1 MNLKVTKTRIKTF
14 FAYDFIKV
22 IAAVGI
28 TVLLLWIIFNALAK
42 KPTNGQD
49 FFMMVADDVVI
60 SDEARALP
68 SYVKEGDAKYKFS
81 YDVLNVNTLVINPS
95 GYTSAYM
102 MNTYCELG
110 EDDVFICADTGEGS
124 LYNQY
129 TDLYWGEDIESYA
142 NYALKFLNDNG
153 FIDESGEFTDKN
165 AESYFLKTRK
175 KDARFRKQSARE
187 KGVLQEAERLK
198 AVYDNVKNLLFAIE
212 NHPELLY
219 EEKEVKISDEYTVK
233 GKFAINLGALD
244 GNPASNGKKS
254 ILDLFARNVYDE
266 EGNVTD
272 VTADK
277 VLLLIG
283 RNEQEEGDLYYESLA
298 FINTLIYEYSTFLG

>member
-1 MNLKVTKTRIKTF
+1 MNLKITKTRVKTF

-28 TVLLLWIIFNALAK
+28 TVLLLWIILNALAK

-68 SYVKEGDAKYKFS
+68 SYVKGGDGKYKFS
-81 YDVLNVNTLVINPS
+81 YDVLNVNTLVINPA
-95 GYTSAYM
+95 GYSSAYM

-110 EDDVFICADTGEGS
+110 EDDVFICTDTGEGS

-129 TDLYWGEDIESYA
+129 TDLYWGEDIVSYA
-142 NYALKFLNDNG
+142 NFALEFLRDNG

-187 KGVLQEAERLK
+187 QGIKQEAERLK
-198 AVYDNVKNLLFAIE
+198 SIYENAKALLLALE

-219 EEKEVKISDEYTVK
+219 EEKEVKINDKLTVK

-244 GNPASNGKKS
+244 GSPSVNGKKS
-254 ILDLFARNVYDE
+254 ITDLFARNAYDE
-266 EGNVTD
+266 NGNVTD

-283 RNEQEEGDLYYESLA
+283 RNEQDEGDLYYESLS
-298 FINTLIYEYSTFLG
+298 FINTLLYEYSTFLG

>member
-1 MNLKVTKTRIKTF
+1 MNLKITKTRVKTF

-28 TVLLLWIIFNALAK
+28 TVLLLWIILNALAK

-49 FFMMVADDVVI
+49 FFMMVADDVII

-68 SYVKEGDAKYKFS
+68 SYVKDGDGKYKFS
-81 YDVLNVNTLVINPS
+81 YDVLNVNTLVINPA
-95 GYTSAYM
+95 GYSSAYM

-110 EDDVFICADTGEGS
+110 EDDVFICTDTGDGS

-129 TDLYWGEDIESYA
+129 TELYWGEDIVSYA
-142 NYALKFLNDNG
+142 NFALEFLRDNG

-187 KGVLQEAERLK
+187 QGIKQEAERLK
-198 AVYDNVKNLLFAIE
+198 SIYENAKALLLAIE

-219 EEKEVKISDEYTVK
+219 EEKEVKINDKLTVK

-244 GNPASNGKKS
+244 GSPSVNGKKS
-254 ILDLFARNVYDE
+254 ITDLFARNVYDE
-266 EGNVTD
+266 NGNVTD

-283 RNEQEEGDLYYESLA
+283 RNEQDEGDLYYESLS
-298 FINTLIYEYSTFLG
+298 FINTLLYEYSTFLG